1 MTLRELSEK
10 DVIQIRTGEKLGRI
24 DDVIFD
30 EGSAALQS
38 VVLRGRSHFFG
49 LMGYDEDLV
58 IPWHSIKKIGV
69 DAIMTD
75 VETDPVQ
82 PGSRRRCQ

>member
-1 MTLRELSEK
+1 
-10 DVIQIRTGEKLGRI
+10 
-24 DDVIFD
+24 
-30 EGSAALQS
+30 
-38 VVLRGRSHFFG
+38 
-49 LMGYDEDLV
+49 MGYDEDLV

-75 VETDPVQ
+75 VETDPVR